1 MFTLLTLEIWA
12 KNYSEALHPFIKSKR
27 MRSYLLKAKLQMQ
40 SVGILFYIF
49 CEVIINCHPSFI
61 TCLYF
66 LLASIRSHSGHQQ
79 LMELF
84 KSKENF
90 KKILIKGKLKNCMA
104 NDDFRV
110 NSSPAHLY
118 AIRRRRNCSGDEVV
132 LEWHLFL
139 IFCGKTFRFL
149 LKRCLFIFC
158 IFYLNEEELIQ

>member
-1 MFTLLTLEIWA
+1 
-12 KNYSEALHPFIKSKR
+12 

-40 SVGILFYIF
+40 SAGISFYIF

-84 KSKENF
+84 KSKESF

-104 NDDFRV
+104 KHDFRV
-110 NSSPAHLY
+110 NSSPAHLF

-132 LEWHLFL
+132 FIVTSIFNILWENIQIFTQKMSVHFLYFLF
-139 IFCGKTFRFL
+139 K
-149 LKRCLFIFC
+149 
-158 IFYLNEEELIQ
+158 